1 MHRICLML
9 PAYNEEDSLPNLLRR
24 VKSLTDNYDLNL
36 EVLVV
41 NDGSKDNT
49 LKVCSDFGV
58 NVLDLQPNG
67 GLAHAMRQGFI
78 EVLKRY
84 SDNDLLITMDADDSH
99 NPGLIPRM
107 KAQIMEGSDLVIA
120 SRYRPGSRTLGLD
133 RLRIFLSYGA
143 GLMFRMVFNVPGVRD
158 YTCGYRA
165 YRVSLLR
172 KTMETYGDKF
182 IEQKGFACMAEILLK
197 ISKLKPVIHELPF
210 ILRYDQKL
218 GESKM
223 DISKTVKQTIELVA
237 LRWK

>member
-1 MHRICLML
+1 MQKLCLML
-9 PAYNEEDSLPNLLRR
+9 PAYNEEESLPNLLAR
-24 VKSLTDNYDLNL
+24 VNRIKEDFALDID
-36 EVLVV
+36 VLVV

-49 LKVCSDFGV
+49 LGVCKEFGV
-58 NVLDLQPNG
+58 DVLDLQPNG
-67 GLAHAMRQGFI
+67 GLANAMSKGFD
-78 EVLKRY
+78 EVLRRY

-99 NPGLIPRM
+99 NPGLIMRM
-107 KAQIMEGSDLVIA
+107 KTQIAEGSDLVIA

-133 RLRIFLSYGA
+133 KVRIILSYGA
-143 GLMFRMVFNVPGVRD
+143 GIMFRVVFNIQGVRD

-165 YRVSLLR
+165 YKVGLLR
-172 KTMETYGDKF
+172 KAVNIYGPKF

-197 ISKLKPVIHELPF
+197 IAKLKPVIHELPF

-223 DISKTVKQTIELVA
+223 DIYKTIKNTFQLIA